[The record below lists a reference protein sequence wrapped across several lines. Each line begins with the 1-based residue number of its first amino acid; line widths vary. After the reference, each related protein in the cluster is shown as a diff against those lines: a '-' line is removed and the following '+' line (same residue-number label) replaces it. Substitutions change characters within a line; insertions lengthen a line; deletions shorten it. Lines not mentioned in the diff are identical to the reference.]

1 MEGRHRS
8 RVSGLGHP
16 TTGIR
21 HPALLLV
28 TRHLPLAALL
38 ITFHFSLATAFSA
51 GRAESR
57 AVQSKILGR
66 SVRYTVLLPPSYD
79 DQRSRRYPI
88 LYFLHGLGD
97 NEQSLLNGGWELVEP
112 LQESGQIREFLIVT
126 PDGGRSFYIN
136 SRDGQERYEDFFI
149 QEFIPAIEQRYR
161 TTGTRS
167 GRGISGVSMGG
178 YGALRFAFRYP
189 RLFVSV
195 SAHMPALEEQLP
207 SGLISSF
214 GGALGAFGEPFD
226 GQFWKQNTPFTLA
239 RESRDLTSLSIYF
252 DCGQQD
258 DFGFDIGT
266 QALHQLLKE
275 RGVPHEFH
283 LYPGRH
289 NWQFVAAHF
298 GESLRF
304 HSRAFQKQ

>member
-1 MEGRHRS
+1 MIHDVRRNSRFILTPGFWLLAPLRS
-8 RVSGLGHP
+8 SQLSLI
-16 TTGIR
+16 T
-21 HPALLLV
+21 LLL
-28 TRHLPLAALL
+28 TCHL
-38 ITFHFSLATAFSA
+38 SLATVFAA

-79 DQRSRRYPI
+79 AQTSRRFPV

-112 LQESGQIREFLIVT
+112 LQDSGQISEFLIVT

-136 SRDGQERYEDFFI
+136 SRDGRERYEDFFI

-161 TTGTRS
+161 TLAMRS

-189 RLFVSV
+189 KLFVSV
-195 SAHMPALEEQLP
+195 SAHMPALEEHLP
-207 SGLISSF
+207 NGLISSF
-214 GGALGAFGEPFD
+214 GPALSAFGRPFD
-226 GQFWKQNTPFTLA
+226 GEFWIRNTPFTLA
-239 RESRDLTSLSIYF
+239 RESTGLASMKIYF
-252 DCGQQD
+252 DCGEQD
-258 DFGFDIGT
+258 DFGFAVGT

-275 RGVPHEFH
+275 RGIPHEFH
-283 LYPGRH
+283 LYSGRH

-304 HSRAFQKQ
+304 HSRAFQRQ